1 MKLIVLVDNHSLIDK
16 YYLAEPAL
24 SFYIE
29 DDDRKILFDTGYSDV
44 IIKNAAAMNIDLNK
58 INTIVLSHGHNDH
71 TGGLVYL
78 KELKQDIDLYCCE
91 NIDEE
96 KIHNEHVITC
106 PIKLKD
112 LPSNFKLHIS
122 NNYQHISN
130 HLTFL
135 GKIERVIQP
144 LRMLGND
151 PLYDDSALLYKQDKS
166 ISIITGCSHSGICNI
181 VNQAK
186 NISGISSID
195 KIIGGFHLLNNIAI
209 TNEVCEYFKTQDINE
224 VCPCHCTD
232 LISKIAL
239 ANIVK
244 IKEIGV
250 SSIVEF

>member
-1 MKLIVLVDNHSLIDK
+1 MKLTVLVDNHSLIDK

-29 DDDRKILFDTGYSDV
+29 DEDKKILFDTGYSDV
-44 IIKNAAAMNIDLNK
+44 IIKNAEAMNINLQE

-78 KELKQDIDLYCCE
+78 KDLKQDIDLYCCE
-91 NIDEE
+91 NVDEE
-96 KIHNEHVITC
+96 KIHGEHVITC

-112 LPSNFKLHIS
+112 LPNNFKLHIG
-122 NNYQHISN
+122 NNPQKVSE

-135 GKIERVIQP
+135 GRIERVIQP

-151 PLYDDSALLYKQDKS
+151 PLYDDSALLYKGNED

-186 NISGISSID
+186 NISEISNIN
-195 KIIGGFHLLNNIAI
+195 KIIGGFHLLNNIDI
-209 TNEVCEYFKTQDINE
+209 TNEVCDYFSTQNINE
-224 VCPCHCTD
+224 IMPCHCTD
-232 LISKIAL
+232 LLSKILL
-239 ANIVK
+239 AKVVR

-250 SSIVEF
+250 SSVVEF